1 MRCSLCVAKDRSL
14 QEAKAPRVVVAP
26 DSFKGSLTAAE
37 VAGAIAEGL
46 SLVWPDAQMTLL
58 PLSDG
63 GEGWVETIVT
73 AAGGRRVTESV
84 TGPLG
89 APVEATYGLI
99 ELPEG
104 PGAVI
109 EMASASGLHLIDR
122 STADPRRTTTY
133 GTGELIVRALD
144 RGVRRLL
151 VGIGDSATNDGGAG
165 LAEALGVRLLDAGG
179 ARLGPGGTELAR
191 LERVDLSSI
200 DRRVREMEVLVAS
213 DVDNPLT
220 GEHGASA
227 VFGPQ
232 KGASPEVVAEL
243 DAALAHFADKVE
255 AEVGRTARDEPGAGA
270 AGGLGFGLMM
280 FCDVLVRPGIELSLD
295 AVGADAAFEAADL
308 VITGEGRIDAQTLR
322 GKAPVGVARR
332 AQRFGVPVVAIA
344 GSIGPLDDDLAGDL
358 RAAGISVVC
367 PIIEEPSEPH
377 DVMDPEATVHRL
389 RRTARRIAGLIDIG
403 RILRGE
409 ERG

>member
-1 MRCSLCVAKDRSL
+1 VPEDRSL
-14 QEAKAPRVVVAP
+14 QKSTAPRIVIAP

-37 VAGAIAEGL
+37 VAGAVAEGL
-46 SLVWPDAQMTLL
+46 SRVWPDAQITLL

-73 AAGGRRVTESV
+73 ATGGRLMTESV

-89 APVEATYGLI
+89 PPVKATYGLI

-104 PGAVI
+104 QGAVI

-122 STADPRRTTTY
+122 SAPDPRSTTTY
-133 GTGELIVRALD
+133 GTGELIVHALD

-151 VGIGDSATNDGGAG
+151 VGIGGSATNDGGAG

-179 ARLGPGGTELAR
+179 GDLGPGGAELAR
-191 LERVDLSSI
+191 LDRVDLSGI
-200 DRRVREMEVLVAS
+200 DRRIRDVEVLVAS

-232 KGASPEVVAEL
+232 KGATSEAVAEL

-255 AEVGRTARDEPGAGA
+255 AAVGRPARDEPGAGA

-280 FCDVLVRPGIELSLD
+280 FCDAVVRPGIELSLD
-295 AVGADAAFEAADL
+295 AVGADAALETADL
-308 VITGEGRIDAQTLR
+308 VITGEGRIDAQTVR

-332 AQRFGVPVVAIA
+332 AQRFGVPAVAVA
-344 GSIGPLDDDLAGDL
+344 GSIGPLDDRLAGDL
-358 RAAGISVVC
+358 GAAGISAVC
-367 PIIEEPSEPH
+367 PIIEEPAGLQ
-377 DVMDPEATVHRL
+377 DVMDPQSTVRRL
-389 RRTARRIAGLIDIG
+389 RRTGERIARLVAIG
-403 RILRGE
+403 RLLDE
-409 ERG
+409 DS

>member
-1 MRCSLCVAKDRSL
+1 VI
-14 QEAKAPRVVVAP
+14 AP
-26 DSFKGSLTAAE
+26 DSFKGSLTAANVADA
-37 VAGAIAEGL
+37 VAGGL
-46 SLVWPDAQMTLL
+46 RRVWPDAHITLL

-73 AAGGRRVTESV
+73 AAGGRLVTESV

-89 APVEATYGLI
+89 AAVEATYGLI

-109 EMASASGLHLIDR
+109 EMASASGLQLIGR
-122 STADPRRTTTY
+122 SKADPRRTTTY
-133 GTGELIVRALD
+133 GTGELIAHALD

-179 ARLGPGGTELAR
+179 AALGPGGAELAR
-191 LERVDLSSI
+191 LERVDLSGI
-200 DRRVREMEVLVAS
+200 ERRIRDVEVLVAS

-232 KGASPEVVAEL
+232 KGASSEVVAEL

-255 AEVGRTARDEPGAGA
+255 TAVGRTARDEPGAGA

-280 FCDVLVRPGIELSLD
+280 FCDAIVRPGIELSLD
-295 AVGADAAFEAADL
+295 AVGADAALEKADL

-332 AQRFGVPVVAIA
+332 AGRFGVPVVAVA
-344 GSIGPLDDDLAGDL
+344 GSIGPLDDELAGDL

-367 PIIEEPSEPH
+367 PIIEEPSRPQ
-377 DVMDPEATVHRL
+377 DVMDPQATMDRL
-389 RRTARRIAGLIDIG
+389 GRTGERIARLVAIG
-403 RILRGE
+403 RMFSAE
-409 ERG
+409 EPG

>member
-1 MRCSLCVAKDRSL
+1 MAKDRSL

>member
-1 MRCSLCVAKDRSL
+1 VI
-14 QEAKAPRVVVAP
+14 AP

-37 VAGAIAEGL
+37 VADAVARGL
-46 SLVWPDAQMTLL
+46 RRVWPDGHITLL

-73 AAGGRRVTESV
+73 AAGGRLVTESV

-89 APVEATYGLI
+89 APVEAIYGLI

-109 EMASASGLHLIDR
+109 EMASASGLHLLDR
-122 STADPRRTTTY
+122 SSADPRRTTTY

-179 ARLGPGGTELAR
+179 ALLGQGGAELAR
-191 LERVDLSSI
+191 LERVDLSGI
-200 DRRVREMEVLVAS
+200 DRRIREVEVLVAS

-220 GEHGASA
+220 GEHGATA

-232 KGASPEVVAEL
+232 KGASSEAVAEL

-255 AEVGRTARDEPGAGA
+255 EAVGRTARDEPGAGA

-280 FCDVLVRPGIELSLD
+280 FCDASVRPGIELSLD
-295 AVGADAAFEAADL
+295 AVGADRVLGAADL

-332 AQRFGVPVVAIA
+332 ARRFGVPVVAIA
-344 GSIGPLDDDLAGDL
+344 GSVGPLDDEIAGDL
-358 RAAGISVVC
+358 RAAGISTLC
-367 PIIEEPSEPH
+367 PIIEEPSGPQ
-377 DVMDPEATVHRL
+377 DVMDPQATVNRL
-389 RRTARRIAGLIDIG
+389 GRTGERIASLVAIG
-403 RILRGE
+403 RMLGE
-409 ERG
+409 EPRAHD